1 MMRRAAILCLVLAA
15 CTPETKPAEAPVAQT
30 EPATAQP
37 AEAAAASAVN
47 VDVGAATQ
55 PADGSKV
62 MSPLEVAGI
71 APNDWYFEAV
81 FPLTLVGADG
91 AVLAEAPAQ
100 AQTDWTVVGPVTFRG
115 RLAFNVD
122 KDTPATLVLEEDM
135 PGQDDKGDDKPAR
148 TVRIPVVLAP
158 AAS

>member
-1 MMRRAAILCLVLAA
+1 MLKRAAMLCLTLAA

-30 EPATAQP
+30 EPAPAQS
-37 AEAAAASAVN
+37 AEAAAASRVN

-62 MSPLEVAGI
+62 MSPLEVTGV

-81 FPLTLVGADG
+81 FPLKLIGADG
-91 AVLAEAPAQ
+91 AVIAEAPAQ
-100 AQTDWTVVGPVTFRG
+100 AQTDWTVAGPVTFKG
-115 RLAFNVD
+115 RFAFTVD